1 MSNEE
6 LVAAIRSGEDR
17 MGELWAQV
25 ERLVK
30 WKAHRVMGAL
40 EARGGCGVTFEDL
53 YQSGYP
59 ALVDAVETYDPA
71 AGAFSTWFM
80 YYLRKAFAEATGYR
94 TRKGQNEPLNN
105 SLSLDT
111 PLTDETDSDDLMAI
125 IADPAGMKGIETA
138 EEAIY
143 HQQLHDALE
152 AALDAIPDQY
162 SEVLRQRHYDGLSL
176 AEIGESRGVSAE
188 YVRQLECKAIRHIRR
203 PSIACHLRPF
213 CDFDFYS
220 GTGLGAFQHTG
231 MSIQERYLVIEEE
244 RKARQEKERKRQEEV
259 WRRQVEE
266 NQRWLAEQQAARRKD
281 PFIDE
286 MMQSLSP
293 EYQEKLRGIL
303 AELRGT

>member
-6 LVAAIRSGEDR
+6 LVAAIQSGEDR

-25 ERLVK
+25 EKLVM
-30 WKAHRVMGAL
+30 WKAHRIMAVLDG
-40 EARGGCGVTFEDL
+40 RGGVEFDDL

-59 ALVDAVETYDPA
+59 AMVAAVDSYKPEC
-71 AGAFSTWFM
+71 GAFSTWLM

-94 TRKGQNEPLNN
+94 TQRGRNDPLNN

-111 PLTDETDSDDLMAI
+111 PLSDDLDSDDLMAI

-188 YVRQLECKAIRHIRR
+188 YVRRLEYKAIRYIHR

-213 CDFDFYS
+213 CDFDFYC
-220 GTGLGAFQHTG
+220 GAGLSAFQHTG

-244 RKARQEKERKRQEEV
+244 RKEK
-259 WRRQVEE
+259 
-266 NQRWLAEQQAARRKD
+266 AEQQRLDRERRRREKKNRIAFEESMEHARQQAQELVSR
-281 PFIDE
+281 
-286 MMQSLSP
+286 MTP
-293 EYQEKLRGIL
+293 EEKAQLL
-303 AELRGT
+303 ARYGYV